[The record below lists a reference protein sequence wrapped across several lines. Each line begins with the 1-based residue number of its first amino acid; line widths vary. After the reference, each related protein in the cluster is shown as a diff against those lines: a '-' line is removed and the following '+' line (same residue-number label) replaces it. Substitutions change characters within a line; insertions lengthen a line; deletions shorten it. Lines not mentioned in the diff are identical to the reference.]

1 MLLVSGIRWEVLKE
15 QSRVSFSMSDSVL
28 TSRPLFSLYLNLR
41 SLTTMPGLDFFS
53 KRTKHRSRQPYLN
66 VKVDGKGS
74 AFGSEIGD
82 TPSPSPSPSI
92 SPSVSTSDP
101 DVYYN
106 ARLDPQNYLEGPLSW
121 NPATRLRQML
131 ARPGIVVR
139 TCNYARLLPE
149 IYFIVV
155 GCPWYLRRHK
165 CTMCSRSRLRL
176 FISEVG

>member
-1 MLLVSGIRWEVLKE
+1 
-15 QSRVSFSMSDSVL
+15 
-28 TSRPLFSLYLNLR
+28 
-41 SLTTMPGLDFFS
+41 MPGLDFFS
-53 KRTKHRSRQPYLN
+53 KRTKHRSSQHFLN

-74 AFGSEIGD
+74 AFGSDVGD

-121 NPATRLRQML
+121 NPSTRLRQML

-139 TCNYARLLPE
+139 TYYCVQLLSG
-149 IYFIVV
+149 IYFQ
-155 GCPWYLRRHK
+155 Y
-165 CTMCSRSRLRL
+165 RSPQAFAMVLVHDVRLKPASTVYIRGRSI
-176 FISEVG
+176 FF